1 MNTNKSVRI
10 YNPQK
15 FEVGI
20 VTLDK
25 PHGFTIQPRS
35 FAMVTAEDVDYLN
48 SISTV
53 FQRGVLR

>member
-1 MNTNKSVRI
+1 MSTNKSVRI

-25 PHGFTIQPRS
+25 PMGFSIAPHS
-35 FAMVTAEDVDYLN
+35 FAMVTPEDVDYLN

-53 FQRGVLR
+53 FHRGVLR